1 MALGDRFSTNVAGDS
16 VQVTVVLHTDI
27 PDQNGWQESFQI
39 CRTDSGSYIV
49 FQNHGFALT
58 YPVSKEEAL
67 KVYSEQLAK
76 EAF

>member
-1 MALGDRFSTNVAGDS
+1 MALGDRFSTNVCGDS
-16 VQVTVVLHTDI
+16 VAVVVVLHTDI

-39 CRTDSGSYIV
+39 ARTDNGQYIV

-58 YPVSKEEAL
+58 YPVSKAEAL
-67 KVYSEQLAK
+67 KVYTEQLAK